1 MRSQIFLYLLL
12 ISILTACKDNQAGME
27 VAEEVVPIE
36 TEDKLL
42 GKISK
47 DQLMKPIFAEWFQ
60 PAYEDYQ
67 VNTALVDSYKD
78 QLNKHEI
85 EVFMGTWCED
95 SQREIPALYKVLE
108 AADYPMEQFTI
119 VAIDDEIENYKRSPG
134 GEEKGRHIHHVPT
147 IILKKEGTEIN
158 RIIEYPVRTL
168 EEDLELIL
176 DGNYTPYYFA
186 ADMVHSRLNE
196 MGLENF
202 KANLDKLKIEFTGK
216 TRDVY
221 ELNTYAKTIFRQG
234 KKEEGIQ
241 VATLNT
247 MIYPENANAYAGLG
261 SRYMDMERYEEAAQN
276 FGKAVALAP
285 DDSEFKGYLEE
296 AQAKL

>member
-1 MRSQIFLYLLL
+1 MRSPIFLIL
-12 ISILTACKDNQAGME
+12 ILITTLTGCKDNQAGVE
-27 VAEEVVPIE
+27 VAEEVIPNE
-36 TEDKLL
+36 SEDKLL
-42 GKISK
+42 GKINK
-47 DQLMKPIFAEWFQ
+47 DKLMKPVFAEWFQ
-60 PAYEDYQ
+60 PAYEDYK
-67 VNTALVDSYKD
+67 VNTELVESYKD
-78 QLNKHEI
+78 QLKEYEI

-95 SQREIPALYKVLE
+95 SQREIPTLYKILE
-108 AADYPMEQFTI
+108 AADYPMEQLTI
-119 VAIDDEIENYKRSPG
+119 IAIDDEIENYKRSPG
-134 GEEKGRHIHHVPT
+134 GEEGGRNIHHVPT
-147 IILKKEGTEIN
+147 IILKKNGNEVN

-168 EEDLELIL
+168 EEDLQLIL
-176 DGNYTPYYFA
+176 DGGYTPYYFA
-186 ADMVHSRLNE
+186 ADMVHTRLIE

-202 KANLDKLKIEFTGK
+202 KADLNKLAVEFTGK

-247 MIYPENANAYAGLG
+247 MIYPNNPNAYAGLG
-261 SRYMDMERYEEAAQN
+261 SRYMDMEQYEEAAKY
-276 FGKAVALAP
+276 FGKAVAMAP